1 MKTVKQTVDV
11 AFKYAEIKDVIN
23 LLPLMNLLSRECACP
38 GALPTLLPIKTY
50 KILRTLLKMGF
61 IYEYEP
67 VYSKDFVLDIA
78 KYLNVEEDVQK
89 HIKEIEARNGIPN
102 YANIL
107 KDLVPDE

>member
-11 AFKYAEIKDVIN
+11 AFKYAEMKDVIT
-23 LLPLMNLLSRECACP
+23 LLPLMNLLSQECACP
-38 GALPTLLPIKTY
+38 GAFTILSHIEIY
-50 KILRTLLKMGF
+50 KIFKTLQKMGF
-61 IYEYEP
+61 VSEYEP

-78 KYLNVEEDVQK
+78 IYLNVEEDVQK

-107 KDLVPDE
+107 KDLIPDE